1 LMPVGELVTDP
12 VPDPEFVTVSAYCGG
27 GAGLNAAVTFW
38 FEVRVTVQAPVP
50 EQAPLQP
57 LNTAP
62 AAGVAVRPT
71 AVPEVNEAVHVLP
84 HAIPAGALVTVP
96 LALPILLTV
105 SENLGTNVAVTE
117 VFALTVTTQVP
128 VPAHAEP
135 LHPENT
141 EPAAGV
147 AVSVTLVP

>member
-12 VPDPEFVTVSAYCGG
+12 VPDPEFVTVRAYCGG

-50 EQAPLQP
+50 EQAPLHP

-62 AAGVAVRPT
+62 AAGAAARLT
-71 AVPEVNEAVHVLP
+71 AVPDVNEAVHVLP

-96 LALPILLTV
+96 LALPVLLTV
-105 SENLGTNVAVTE
+105 SENFGTNVAVTE
-117 VFALTVTTQVP
+117 VLALTVTVQVP
-128 VPAHAEP
+128 VPAHEEP

-141 EPAAGV
+141 EPATGV